1 MRNAPLYLSSS
12 LTFDVTSRSPAGW
25 PYWLGST
32 AIGICSAEIA
42 FNLTAGPERYEQFA
56 VGSMAWRIAS
66 KHGDY
71 ALLIGLLAGF
81 AAAWLALLLTERR
94 VEGRLGLR
102 GVGELRALIA
112 YASLPLV
119 IWASGLVLGGS
130 STRELVWL
138 SAAGVGLAGA
148 LMLAATMGA
157 ESDDPETTPGTAA
170 GWVMLAT
177 VFGAL
182 SPLVA
187 VLAANRLAIP
197 ATQSFLWTGSPSA
210 LVLAVLGGIAGLV
223 LGFWAWRA
231 RPRGSQ
237 RPLRVMLVV
246 AQLLLP
252 WGFLVVMPTPWVA
265 GEIAIYG
272 GPVSAVPWL
281 VFVLVAVAYVDV
293 IRRLPA
299 LDRHTA
305 ARSLTHTLSPVAVAA
320 ALLFVKLPPI
330 SIQQLNPDDY
340 HFGEYLLPWYSLTS
354 HGAVPFWDYVPAR
367 GLINY
372 LDSAVAAIDLRQ
384 LGGRGAHRSR
394 RGVSARRDRQPGG
407 HFVVDWRAS
416 GCCSL
421 PDAAAPR
428 AADAG

>member
-1 MRNAPLYLSSS
+1 MKSP
-12 LTFDVTSRSPAGW
+12 SPAAW
-25 PYWLGST
+25 PYWLGSA

-56 VGSMAWRIAS
+56 VGGITWRIAS
-66 KHGDY
+66 KNGDY
-71 ALLIGLLAGF
+71 ALLLGLLAGF
-81 AAAWLALLLTERR
+81 AAAWLALLLTARR

-102 GVGELRALIA
+102 GVSELRALIA

-119 IWASGLVLGGS
+119 IWASGLLLGGS

-148 LMLAATMGA
+148 LMLVATMGT
-157 ESDDPETTPGTAA
+157 ERDDPETTPGTAA

-197 ATQSFLWTGSPSA
+197 GTQTFLWTGRPSA
-210 LVLAVLGGIAGLV
+210 LVLAVLGGVAGLV

-231 RPRGSQ
+231 GPRGSQ
-237 RPLRVMLVV
+237 RRMRVMLVV
-246 AQLLLP
+246 AQLVLP

-281 VFVLVAVAYVDV
+281 VLVLVAVAYVDV

-299 LDRHTA
+299 LDRELTA

-320 ALLFVKLPPI
+320 ALLFIKLIPI
-330 SIQQLNPDDY
+330 SIQQLDPDDY
-340 HFGEYLLPWYSLTS
+340 HWQYPPAVVIADGSWGRAVLGLRAGSRADQLPRFSRRR
-354 HGAVPFWDYVPAR
+354 D
-367 GLINY
+367 
-372 LDSAVAAIDLRQ
+372 DLRE
-384 LGGRGAHRSR
+384 LGGRSGRRNR
-394 RGVSARRDRQPGG
+394 RGVSARGDRQPGG
-407 HFVVDWRAS
+407 HFVVDRRS
-416 GCCSL
+416 PGCCSL